1 LLAGIPC
8 HHLFGSPVQT
18 VGEQYGAAQTLG
30 PQLPQGRMVH
40 LEAQMPLV
48 LPLLQLIVENRQVT
62 RRAESGYR

>member
-1 LLAGIPC
+1 
-8 HHLFGSPVQT
+8 
-18 VGEQYGAAQTLG
+18 
-30 PQLPQGRMVH
+30 MVH